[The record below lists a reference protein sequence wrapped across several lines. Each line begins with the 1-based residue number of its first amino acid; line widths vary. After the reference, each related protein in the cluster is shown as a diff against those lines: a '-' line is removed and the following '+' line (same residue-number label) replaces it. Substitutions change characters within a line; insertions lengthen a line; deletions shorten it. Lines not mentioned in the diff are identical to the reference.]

1 MKLAIAITALA
12 GLLGA
17 ILLIGY
23 HGFLAVSDLLLT
35 AGWGMVV
42 VSVYHLIPVTFSSLA
57 WRTVLR
63 NTWRK
68 SFLVFLWAR
77 LVREAVGNLL
87 PVMQVGGEFVAAR
100 ILTFHGA
107 KAGIAGASVVVDL
120 TVETITQFFFT
131 LLGLLL
137 LVLIGGSE
145 QTVRWVAA
153 GLVLAALAL
162 GGFVIAQRKGM
173 FKLLEDFIEKISDKW
188 EWLSLG
194 KIDNLHDTIQK
205 LYRER
210 RLLLAAGLT
219 HLFSWIITS
228 GEVWLALYFMGNPV
242 SFLDALILESLS
254 QAVKSAAFMVP
265 GALGVQEGSFLL
277 LGEMLGLTP
286 EMGLAL
292 SLVKRVRDLLLGI
305 PALMGWQALEGGRLW
320 IKANRRKSDGR

>member
-12 GLLGA
+12 GLLAA

-35 AGWGMVV
+35 VGWGMVA
-42 VSVYHLIPVTFSSLA
+42 VSAYHLIPVAFSALA
-57 WRTVLR
+57 WRRVLL

-68 SFLVFLWAR
+68 SLLVFFWAR
-77 LVREAVGNLL
+77 SVREAVGSLL
-87 PVMQVGGEFVAAR
+87 PVMQVGGEFVGAR

-107 KAGIAGASVVVDL
+107 KAGIAGASVVLDL
-120 TVETITQFFFT
+120 TLETIAQFFYT

-145 QTVRWVAA
+145 QTVRWAA
-153 GLVLAALAL
+153 VGLVVAALAL
-162 GGFVIAQRKGM
+162 GGFVVAQRKGM
-173 FKLLEDFIEKISDKW
+173 FKLFEDFIEKISDKW

-194 KIDNLHDTIQK
+194 KIDDLHDTIQK

-210 RLLLAAGLT
+210 RAFLAAGVI
-219 HLFSWIITS
+219 HLFSWIIS
-228 GEVWLALYFMGNPV
+228 AGEEWLALYFMGHPV
-242 SFLDALILESLS
+242 SFLEALILDSLS
-254 QAVKSAAFMVP
+254 QAVRSAAFVVP
-265 GALGVQEGSFLL
+265 GGLGVQEVGYML
-277 LGEMLGLTP
+277 LGQMLGLTP

-305 PALMGWQALEGGRLW
+305 PALLGWQVLESGRLW
-320 IKANRRKSDGR
+320 IRANRRKSDGS

>member
-12 GLLGA
+12 GLLAA

-35 AGWGMVV
+35 VGWGMVA
-42 VSVYHLIPVTFSSLA
+42 VSVYHLIPVMFSALA
-57 WRTVLR
+57 WRRVLR

-68 SFLVFLWAR
+68 SLLVFFWAR
-77 LVREAVGNLL
+77 SVREAVGSLL
-87 PVMQVGGEFVAAR
+87 PVMQVGGELVGAR

-120 TVETITQFFFT
+120 TLETIAQFFFT

-137 LVLIGGSE
+137 LVLLGGSQ
-145 QTVRWVAA
+145 QTVRWAAA
-153 GLVLAALAL
+153 GLVVAALAL

-173 FKLLEDFIEKISDKW
+173 FKLFEDFIEKISDKW

-194 KIDNLHDTIQK
+194 KIDDLHDTIQK

-210 RLLLAAGLT
+210 RALLAAGVT
-219 HLFSWIITS
+219 HLFSWIIS
-228 GEVWLALYFMGNPV
+228 AGEVWLALYFMGSPV
-242 SFLDALILESLS
+242 SFLEALILESLS
-254 QAVKSAAFMVP
+254 HAVRSAAFMVP
-265 GALGVQEGSFLL
+265 GALGVQEGAYML
-277 LGEMLGLTP
+277 LGQMLGLTP

-305 PALMGWQALEGGRLW
+305 PAFLGWQVLESGRLW
-320 IKANRRKSDGR
+320 VKVKRGDDSRR

>member
-1 MKLAIAITALA
+1 MKIGIAIAALA
-12 GLLGA
+12 GLLAA

-23 HGFLAVSDLLLT
+23 HGFLTVSDLLLT
-35 AGWGMVV
+35 AGWGLVV
-42 VSVYHLIPVTFSSLA
+42 VSLFHLLPVTLSAMAWHRLLRSTWHHSLP
-57 WRTVLR
+57 
-63 NTWRK
+63 
-68 SFLVFLWAR
+68 VFFWAR
-77 LVREAVGNLL
+77 SVREAVARLL
-87 PVMQVGGEFVAAR
+87 PVMQVGGELVGAR

-120 TVETITQFFFT
+120 TLEAIAQFFFT

-145 QTVRWVAA
+145 QTVRWAAA

-173 FKLLEDFIEKISDKW
+173 FKLLEDFIEKLADKW

-194 KIDNLHDTIQK
+194 KINNLHDTIQQ

-210 RLLLAAGLT
+210 RALLAAGIT
-219 HLFSWIITS
+219 HFFSWIIS
-228 GEVWLALYFMGNPV
+228 AGEIWLALYFMGNPV
-242 SFLDALILESLS
+242 SFLEALILESLS
-254 QAVKSAAFMVP
+254 HAVTSAAFVVP
-265 GALGVQEGSFLL
+265 GALGVQEGTYML
-277 LGEMLGLTP
+277 LGGMLGLTP

-305 PALMGWQALEGGRLW
+305 PALLGWQAVEGGRLW
-320 IKANRRKSDGR
+320 IRANRRKNKGH

>member
-12 GLLGA
+12 GLLAA

-23 HGFLAVSDLLLT
+23 HGFVAVSDLLLT
-35 AGWGMVV
+35 VGWGMVA
-42 VSVYHLIPVTFSSLA
+42 VSAYHLIPVMFSSLA
-57 WRTVLR
+57 WRRVLS

-68 SFLVFLWAR
+68 SLLVFFWAR
-77 LVREAVGNLL
+77 LVREAVSSLL
-87 PVMQVGGEFVAAR
+87 PVMQVGGELIGAR

-120 TVETITQFFFT
+120 TLGAIAQFFFT

-137 LVLIGGSE
+137 MVLLGGPQ
-145 QTVRWVAA
+145 QTVRWAAA
-153 GLVLAALAL
+153 GLVVAALAL
-162 GGFVIAQRKGM
+162 GGFVVAQRKGM
-173 FKLLEDFIEKISDKW
+173 FKLFEDFIEKISDKW

-194 KIDNLHDTIQK
+194 KIDDLHDTIQK

-210 RLLLAAGLT
+210 RALLAAGVT
-219 HLFSWIITS
+219 HLFSWIIS
-228 GEVWLALYFMGNPV
+228 VGEVWLALYFMGSPV
-242 SFLDALILESLS
+242 SFLEALVLESLS
-254 QAVKSAAFMVP
+254 QAVKSAAFVVP
-265 GALGVQEGSFLL
+265 GALGVQEGAYML

-305 PALMGWQALEGGRLW
+305 PALLGWQVLESGRLW
-320 IKANRRKSDGR
+320 IRTNRRKSDGG

>member
-1 MKLAIAITALA
+1 MKLVIAITALA
-12 GLLGA
+12 GLLAA
-17 ILLIGY
+17 ILLIGF

-35 AGWGMVV
+35 AGWGLVV
-42 VSVYHLIPVTFSSLA
+42 VSLFHLLPMALSAMAWHRLLRSTWHHSLPVF
-57 WRTVLR
+57 
-63 NTWRK
+63 
-68 SFLVFLWAR
+68 FWAR
-77 LVREAVGNLL
+77 SVREAVGRLL
-87 PVMQVGGEFVAAR
+87 PVMQVGGEFVGAR

-120 TVETITQFFFT
+120 TLEAIAQFFFT

-145 QTVRWVAA
+145 QTVRWAAA

-173 FKLLEDFIEKISDKW
+173 FKLLEDFIEKLADKW

-194 KIDNLHDTIQK
+194 KINNLHDTIQK

-210 RLLLAAGLT
+210 RALLAAGLT
-219 HLFSWIITS
+219 HLFSWIIS
-228 GEVWLALYFMGNPV
+228 AGEVWLALYFMGNPV
-242 SFLDALILESLS
+242 SFFEALILESLS
-254 QAVKSAAFMVP
+254 HAVTSAAFVVP
-265 GALGVQEGSFLL
+265 GSLGVQEGAYML
-277 LGEMLGLTP
+277 LGQMLGLTP

-305 PALMGWQALEGGRLW
+305 PALLGWQAVEGGRLW
-320 IKANRRKSDGR
+320 IKANRRKGDGS

>member
-12 GLLGA
+12 GLLAA

-23 HGFLAVSDLLLT
+23 HGFIAVSDLLLT
-35 AGWGMVV
+35 VGWGMVV
-42 VSVYHLIPVTFSSLA
+42 ISLFHLLPVTLSSLA
-57 WRTVLR
+57 WQRVLR
-63 NTWRK
+63 NTWSK
-68 SFLVFLWAR
+68 SLLVFFWAR
-77 LVREAVGNLL
+77 SVREAVGSLL
-87 PVMQVGGEFVAAR
+87 PVMQVGGELVGAR

-120 TVETITQFFFT
+120 TLESITQFFFT

-137 LVLIGGSE
+137 LVLLGGSQ
-145 QTVRWVAA
+145 QTVRWAAA

-162 GGFVIAQRKGM
+162 AGFVIAQHKGM
-173 FKLLEDFIEKISDKW
+173 FKLLENFIEKIAGKW

-194 KIDNLHDTIQK
+194 KIDNLHDTIQQ

-210 RLLLAAGLT
+210 RVLLAAGAT
-219 HLFSWIITS
+219 HLLSWIISVT
-228 GEVWLALYFMGNPV
+228 EVWLALYFMGSPI
-242 SFLDALILESLS
+242 SFLEALILESLS
-254 QAVKSAAFMVP
+254 HAVKSAAFVIP
-265 GALGVQEGSFLL
+265 GALGVQEGAYML

-305 PALMGWQALEGGRLW
+305 PALLGWQAQESGRLW
-320 IKANRRKSDGR
+320 NRASRRKSDGR

>member
-12 GLLGA
+12 GLLAA

-35 AGWGMVV
+35 VGWGMVA

-57 WRTVLR
+57 WRRVLR

-68 SFLVFLWAR
+68 SLLVFFWAR
-77 LVREAVGNLL
+77 SVREAVGSLL
-87 PVMQVGGEFVAAR
+87 PVMQVGGEFVGAR

-107 KAGIAGASVVVDL
+107 KAGIAGASAVVDL
-120 TVETITQFFFT
+120 TLETIAQFFFT

-137 LVLIGGSE
+137 LVLLGGSQ
-145 QTVRWVAA
+145 QTVRWAAA
-153 GLVLAALAL
+153 GLVVAALAL
-162 GGFVIAQRKGM
+162 GGFVVAQRKGM
-173 FKLLEDFIEKISDKW
+173 FKLFEDFIEKIADKW
-188 EWLSLG
+188 QWLSIG

-205 LYRER
+205 LYGER
-210 RLLLAAGLT
+210 RALLAAGLT
-219 HLFSWIITS
+219 HLFSWIIS
-228 GEVWLALYFMGNPV
+228 AGEVWLALYFMGSPV
-242 SFLDALILESLS
+242 SFLEALILESLS
-254 QAVKSAAFMVP
+254 HAVKSAAFVVP
-265 GALGVQEGSFLL
+265 GALGVQEGAYML

-305 PALMGWQALEGGRLW
+305 PALLGWQILESGRLW
-320 IKANRRKSDGR
+320 IRANRRKSDGS